1 MDSVIEVSLLG
12 PPRVERDGVLVA
24 FDTRKAL
31 AVLAL
36 LALADRPRTRDGL
49 ADLLWPG
56 TDPAHA
62 RGALRRTLSTL
73 RSAVG
78 ADHLEATSDHVRLVK
93 RRRPRRRRGPV
104 PRPGA
109 PTADV
114 EGAAGGSS
122 AATFLEGFAVRDAP
136 DFEDW
141 VRGRRGR
148 PAPRAHQRAGR
159 ADRGARGGR

>member
-1 MDSVIEVSLLG
+1 MGSVIEVSLLG

-56 TDPAHA
+56 NDPAHA
-62 RGALRRTLSTL
+62 RGALRRTLSAL

-78 ADHLEATSDHVRLVK
+78 GDLLEATSDHVRLVK
-93 RRRPRRRRGPV
+93 GDGVAVDVDRFRDLGRRGP
-104 PRPGA
+104 A
-109 PTADV
+109 
-114 EGAAGGSS
+114 
-122 AATFLEGFAVRDAP
+122 
-136 DFEDW
+136 
-141 VRGRRGR
+141 
-148 PAPRAHQRAGR
+148 
-159 ADRGARGGR
+159 GARGGAVPR